1 MSKGTL
7 TSVTDESYIR
17 QLASNVCGA
26 GWIVQDKLTGKKVKG
41 SLAEWSSLTGSYRG
55 EMLRMLAVR
64 VFLLAVKE

>member
-7 TSVTDESYIR
+7 TSVTYESYIR

-41 SLAEWSSLTGSYRG
+41 VAGRMVQLDG
-55 EMLRMLAVR
+55 ELQR
-64 VFLLAVKE
+64 